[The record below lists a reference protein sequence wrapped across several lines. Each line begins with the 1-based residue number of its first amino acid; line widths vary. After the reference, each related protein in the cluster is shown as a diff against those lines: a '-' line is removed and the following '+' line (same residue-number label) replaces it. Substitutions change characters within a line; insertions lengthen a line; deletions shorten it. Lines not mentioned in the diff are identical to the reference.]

1 MNTEEFKF
9 EEEKDILSDFELS
22 LLKEAFNKIDL
33 VVDRETKSGGL
44 ISLWSFMSDFIE
56 FNEEKNLNLNNKKE
70 ELINKEEVSGMSESE
85 KQKEILQLGINSIS
99 TKIVDKENLI
109 KNHPKEDKDFIK
121 QLEEQLTRWRELYD
135 FAVKWRNS
143 IN

>member
-1 MNTEEFKF
+1 MNTEDFEF
-9 EEEKDILSDFELS
+9 EDEKDILSDIELT
-22 LLKEAFNKIDL
+22 LLKEAFGKIDIA
-33 VVDRETKSGGL
+33 VDRETKSGGL
-44 ISLWSFMSDFIE
+44 ISLWSFMREFIE

-70 ELINKEEVSGMSESE
+70 ELSNEEEVSGMSESE

-109 KNHPKEDKDFIK
+109 KNHPKEDKEFIK

-143 IN
+143 IK